1 MEDSTLTVRLRIK
14 HDSPLQPLH
23 HCSVGYQPSDN
34 LIDLAEKAFPCKR
47 IENTSKKTV
56 NTQSEIADVYEA
68 NLKGVRALESKGL
81 IDTVEEMQERG
92 PWITVKGFVT
102 TVTMI
107 DLFLEGKLDTKQN
120 PTLNNGG
127 Y

>member
-1 MEDSTLTVRLRIK
+1 M
-14 HDSPLQPLH
+14 
-23 HCSVGYQPSDN
+23 
-34 LIDLAEKAFPCKR
+34 IDLAEKAFPCKR

-56 NTQSEIADVYEA
+56 NTQSEIADVNEA
-68 NLKGVRALESKGL
+68 NLKGVRALELKGL
-81 IDTVEEMQERG
+81 IDTVEEMQERR

-120 PTLNNGG
+120 PPLNDGG